1 MALINTILNTFD
13 CSTGAAVG
21 TGTAHCKFNFTNM
34 SGGGVG
40 FLKKGVALP
49 TDITQASLIAL
60 QQSGDLIILKGM
72 FSIEDQGSDD
82 QVETSES
89 GIEVLGTKGL
99 MKYMVSFTNGVM
111 YQRAL
116 ASLESNGRYETILW
130 DAAGNV
136 LCREDVN
143 GNARGFTTGQIL
155 VSRPVLASG
164 GTAAKQSLSFQWT
177 RIKEYND
184 NVSYLDSEQ
193 LAAEDVDFLD
203 LDGVNELEITLDP
216 VIDLATSVT
225 GNIVSAFDGK
235 LTDTTLT
242 DTDFLFV
249 KNGVEEVFSSIN
261 INQDGSF
268 TLDLSPNDVSLDDV
282 LELSLN
288 GIVKNASDVLYKSN
302 TAKTVVIA

>member
-1 MALINTILNTFD
+1 MADINTILNTFD

-40 FLKKGVALP
+40 FLRKGVAIPSTL
-49 TDITQASLIAL
+49 TQASLIAL

-99 MKYMVSFTNGVM
+99 MKYMVSFTNGLM

-116 ASLESNGRYETILW
+116 ASLESNGRYETILF
-130 DAAGNV
+130 DSAGNV

-155 VSRPVLASG
+155 VGRPVLASG
-164 GTAAKQSLSFQWT
+164 ATAAKQSLSFQWT
-177 RIKEYND
+177 RINEYNH
-184 NVSYLDSEQ
+184 NVSYLD
-193 LAAEDVDFLD
+193 AEKLEAEEVDFLE
-203 LDGVNELEITLDP
+203 LDGVNEMNITLNP
-216 VIDLATSVT
+216 VANAATTIT
-225 GNIVSAFDGK
+225 GTFLSAFDGK

-242 DTDFLFV
+242 DTDFV
-249 KNGVEEVFSSIN
+249 VNGVAPTAATINADGTFSL
-261 INQDGSF
+261 
-268 TLDLSPNDVSLDDV
+268 TVPAVATDDV
-282 LELSLN
+282 LNVSLN
-288 GIVKNASDVLYKSN
+288 GIVKNASDVLYQSKVA
-302 TAKTVVIA
+302 TTVVIA